1 MGVLIQG
8 DSHRDFTS
16 ILQKCVAVGSVY
28 VILNFSV
35 CSPCPSFRTCAFP
48 HCLGITTSTKFELQ
62 QSPEPPFLSNAFDF
76 EPIASLPA
84 RAHPCPYLPA
94 VLRVDV
100 FLWAKM
106 SSILDAGTIVIDDQ
120 ERPLIVGFSGFRIG
134 SFDGRTTAG
143 SSHLSRVIVQPNHA
157 TADALL
163 TLFTTKARPIT
174 YTPSKFNTP
183 EKLKK
188 HVEDSYRTIH
198 ELHVMH
204 AEGGDSVSRLTLLML
219 HSSYLYAISFTSLVC
234 RNPVTDASPPRRHN
248 TPLPPDPR
256 YVPPVPMY
264 DPSLKAAPELP
275 VLDLNPSKLNTTTPS
290 KFSIF
295 LVRARPSHV
304 LYDLLLN
311 FNSIHAGLFRGP
323 RLKVMNCPSRLL
335 CVPSDLRPCRTSA
348 NSISCRNTSWALRP
362 HPTRNDQSSC
372 GYPLASH
379 PSAQV
384 LSPSVPPFTSLQ
396 QASLSLA
403 SSPLAK
409 VKQECLSDSPT
420 IANPPRIDTTQT
432 SSSLSLQGPRKCLFP
447 S

>member
-84 RAHPCPYLPA
+84 RAHPCPYLPDFVGKVVGAGESNHIERNSIVSPVQKVVVTDASFTFSFVSLLA

-234 RNPVTDASPPRRHN
+234 RNPVTDA
-248 TPLPPDPR
+248 R
-256 YVPPVPMY
+256 Y
-264 DPSLKAAPELP
+264 
-275 VLDLNPSKLNTTTPS
+275 
-290 KFSIF
+290 
-295 LVRARPSHV
+295 
-304 LYDLLLN
+304 
-311 FNSIHAGLFRGP
+311 
-323 RLKVMNCPSRLL
+323 
-335 CVPSDLRPCRTSA
+335 
-348 NSISCRNTSWALRP
+348 
-362 HPTRNDQSSC
+362 
-372 GYPLASH
+372 
-379 PSAQV
+379 
-384 LSPSVPPFTSLQ
+384 
-396 QASLSLA
+396 
-403 SSPLAK
+403 
-409 VKQECLSDSPT
+409 
-420 IANPPRIDTTQT
+420 RI
-432 SSSLSLQGPRKCLFP
+432 
-447 S
+447 